1 MSKSKIIFT
10 TGLAMFAMFFG
21 SGNLVFPLRL
31 GVESGDN
38 YLISSI
44 GFIITGVAMP
54 FVGLFSVML
63 YKGDKNKY
71 FGLLGKW
78 EPFVLSMILLLLMGP
93 FGVAPRCIIVA
104 YGGINALYSDIS
116 LVWFSLFFSLVIL
129 LIIWGQN
136 NIVPII
142 GKLLGPIKIST
153 IIIIIIACII
163 SAPEFTA
170 KSAQIN
176 PFLDGIFEGYQTMDL
191 PAAFFFSIT
200 IVQYLNR
207 VVKNKDEVLEISL
220 ASGVVGATLIASI
233 YLCFAMLGAHY
244 SENLRDLRPEDYL
257 AAMAQISLGK
267 NAALIFALTMFL
279 ACLTTAATLCRLFA
293 EFLCH
298 DIGKGR
304 IPWGVASVVTVG
316 VTFILSLTG
325 FSTITTILGIMLTYI
340 YPALV
345 VLAISSLFSKYAGFR
360 YTRHAFWAT
369 IIIAVLVE
377 RAVDIQA

>member
-21 SGNLVFPLRL
+21 SGNLVFPLQL

-54 FVGLFSVML
+54 FLGLFSVML

-78 EPFVLSMILLLLMGP
+78 EPFVLTTLLLLLMGP

-104 YGGINALYSDIS
+104 YGGINALYPD
-116 LVWFSLFFSLVIL
+116 LPLLWFSIFFSAIII
-129 LIIWGQN
+129 LIIWEQN
-136 NIVPII
+136 NIVPIV

-153 IIIIIIACII
+153 IIIIIIAGLIY
-163 SAPEFTA
+163 APELTNQ
-170 KSAQIN
+170 SAQTA

-207 VVKNKDEVLEISL
+207 AVKNKDEVLGISL
-220 ASGVVGATLIASI
+220 ASGAVGATLIASI
-233 YLCFAMLGAHY
+233 YFCFTTLGAHY
-244 SENLRDLRPEDYL
+244 SEVLRDVKPEQYL
-257 AAMAQISLGK
+257 ATIAHMTLGK

-298 DIGKGR
+298 DISKDKISWRLGSL
-304 IPWGVASVVTVG
+304 ITVG
-316 VTFILSLTG
+316 VTFVLSLTG
-325 FSTITTILGIMLTYI
+325 FSTIATILGTMLTYV

-345 VLAISSLFSKYAGFR
+345 VLAISSLFSKYAGFG

-369 IIIAVLVE
+369 IFIAIVSQHIL
-377 RAVDIQA
+377 